1 MKTPIIDIKNANA
14 FIQDNQVFNDLCFRV
29 GQGEK
34 VAILGP
40 NGAGKSTL
48 LKLITR
54 SLYPV
59 VREGSYIRLFGKEHF
74 SLWDLRKQ
82 IGFVSEEFQS
92 DYTPYTRGIDV
103 VLSGYTG
110 SIGQHDH
117 LSTDEAQQ
125 QHAEDLI
132 AEMGVTSLQ
141 DKMFQRMS
149 TGQKRRFLLAR
160 AAVHNPDTLIFDEP
174 SSGLDLAAAAQMLR
188 LMRDHCHHNRSILL
202 TTHHVEEIIPEIQRV
217 VLISNGQIIADG
229 NKADIL
235 TSENLSNLYGLEVK
249 VREEDGWYSARATL

>member
-1 MKTPIIDIKNANA
+1 MTTPIIDITKATA
-14 FIQDNQVFNDLCFRV
+14 YVQDNRVFDGLSFRV
-29 GQGEK
+29 VAGEK

-59 VREGSYIRLFGKEHF
+59 VTEDSYIRLFGKEHF
-74 SLWDLRKQ
+74 SLWDLRRQ

-110 SIGQHDH
+110 SVGQHDH
-117 LSTDEAQQ
+117 LSTDAGQR
-125 QHAEDLI
+125 QHAQALI
-132 AEMGVTSLQ
+132 AEMGVAALQ
-141 DKMFQRMS
+141 EQMFQRMS

-160 AAVHNPDTLIFDEP
+160 AVVHNPDTLIFDEP
-174 SSGLDLAAAAQMLR
+174 SSGLDLAAAAQMLK

-217 VLISNGQIIADG
+217 VLISHGKIIADG
-229 NKADIL
+229 DKADIL
-235 TSENLSNLYGLEVK
+235 TSEHLSQLYGLEVK